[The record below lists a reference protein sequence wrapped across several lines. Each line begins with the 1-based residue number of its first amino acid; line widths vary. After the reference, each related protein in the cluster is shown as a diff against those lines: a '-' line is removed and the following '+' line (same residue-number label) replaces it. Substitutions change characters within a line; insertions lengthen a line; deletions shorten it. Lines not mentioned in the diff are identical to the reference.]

1 MITTRSKFTIVLK
14 AENKMETYRV
24 SEKLFKKIKEI
35 IAPYRS
41 ICPSAKA
48 IRCIQIN
55 KIFKSARDVACWLC
69 EKGLTKSSKANE
81 RIKNACRKN
90 RRAYGL
96 NWEFIE

>member
-1 MITTRSKFTIVLK
+1 MKNEEYIS
-14 AENKMETYRV
+14 
-24 SEKLFKKIKEI
+24 
-35 IAPYRS
+35 
-41 ICPSAKA
+41 
-48 IRCIQIN
+48 IN
-55 KIFKSARDVACWLC
+55 KIAELKGLNSNRSLRLAIQKGKYIARDVACWLC

>member
-1 MITTRSKFTIVLK
+1 MRINKTHKKISKI
-14 AENKMETYRV
+14 ENP
-24 SEKLFKKIKEI
+24 IKEI